1 MFMKKLL
8 LLLFD
13 QLETEGSENID
24 NFSDGLWVVH
34 RAADLPVTNK
44 EL

>member
-13 QLETEGSENID
+13 QLETEGSENIGS
-24 NFSDGLWVVH
+24 FSGGLWAVH